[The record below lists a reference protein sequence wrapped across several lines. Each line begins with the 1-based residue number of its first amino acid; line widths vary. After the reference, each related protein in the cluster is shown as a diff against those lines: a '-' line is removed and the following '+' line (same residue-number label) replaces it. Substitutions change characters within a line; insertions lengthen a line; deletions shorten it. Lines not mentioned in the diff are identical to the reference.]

1 MIRADWMNDMVKHFT
16 IVFEGRYS
24 DLYHFW
30 AQIQIDNQLKD
41 MGDWISY
48 SSTKEIL

>member
-1 MIRADWMNDMVKHFT
+1 MIRMDWIGVLVDHYNVIFCERFT
-16 IVFEGRYS
+16 
-24 DLYHFW
+24 DLYLFW
-30 AQIQIDNQLKD
+30 AQCQLDSQLKD